1 MSRSVTAAVTAA
13 VPANAWENPR
23 SDGVASFRYFDRQF
37 GMEAVKVLPGEY
49 SVSLEDN
56 VLVTVLGSCV
66 SACLRDPLAG
76 VGGMNHFM
84 LPDTEGGP
92 GSAGGMSARY
102 GSFAM
107 ELLVNEL
114 LKHGARRANIE
125 AKVFGGGNVLR
136 GFTSANVGTR
146 NAAFVLDY
154 LQTEHIHVAASDLL
168 DNCPRKV
175 HYFPRTGRVLVRRLA
190 TINTEEVAQDLAAE
204 TTYGSRLRSNAVV
217 GVVELFN

>member
-1 MSRSVTAAVTAA
+1 MSRPMRVEVG
-13 VPANAWENPR
+13 ANAWDHPGH
-23 SDGVASFRYFDRQF
+23 DGLASFHYFDRQF
-37 GMEAVKVLPGEY
+37 GCEAVKVLPGEY

-66 SACLRDPLAG
+66 SACMRDPLAG

-84 LPDTEGGP
+84 LPDTDA
-92 GSAGGMSARY
+92 SAGGLSARY

-136 GFTSANVGTR
+136 GFSASNVGTR
-146 NAAFVLDY
+146 NAAFVLEY
-154 LQTEHIHVAASDLL
+154 LETEHIRVAASDLL
-168 DNCPRKV
+168 DNCPRKI

-190 TINTEEVAQDLAAE
+190 TISSEDIAQDLAAE
-204 TTYGSRLRSNAVV
+204 TRYGSRLRGGAVA
-217 GVVELFN
+217 GAIELFN

>member
-1 MSRSVTAAVTAA
+1 MSRSVSAAA
-13 VPANAWENPR
+13 PSNAWDHPR
-23 SDGVASFRYFDRQF
+23 SDGVASFHYFDRQF
-37 GMEAVKVLPGEY
+37 GMDAVKVLPGEY

-92 GSAGGMSARY
+92 GGMSARY

-114 LKHGARRANIE
+114 LKHGARRSNIE

-136 GFTSANVGTR
+136 GFSAANVGTR

-168 DNCPRKV
+168 DNCPRKI

-190 TINTEEVAQDLAAE
+190 TINAEEIAQDLAAE
-204 TTYGSRLRSNAVV
+204 TRYGSRLRSDAVV
-217 GVVELFN
+217 GGVELFN